1 MSADTLET
9 YRHSGKFNPSGP
21 VLALGAAVVLA
32 VPLGLA
38 YAYLI
43 RWVPFIYLNM
53 LATCAY
59 GGVFGWMTMRLL
71 KAGHVR
77 NAAFAALVGA
87 GAGLLAL
94 YGEWSGHL
102 HALLEDGPWVF
113 APDEILRGMQVLY
126 AEGSWGMKHGG
137 NVTGIPLA
145 LVWVAEAG
153 LIVGFATMLPYG
165 FVVGTPYCEKS
176 RCWLDE
182 EKKINTLESI
192 TDPVQLAALKA
203 GDIMPVVAAKPKA
216 ADAAVFT
223 RLWLKRSPQCPVF
236 CTLRVQDIT
245 VTVDKKG
252 NLRESAK
259 DLTGDLII
267 PASMFELMTKFE
279 EFTPA
284 PPAPPA

>member
-9 YRHSGKFNPSGP
+9 YRHSGKFNAAGP
-21 VLALGAAVVLA
+21 VLALGAAAVAA

-38 YAYLI
+38 YSYLI

-59 GGVFGWMTMRLL
+59 GCVFGWMTMRLL

-77 NAAFAALVGA
+77 NTTLAALVGF

-102 HALLEDGPWVF
+102 RVLTEDAPWLF
-113 APDEILRGMQVLY
+113 GPDEILRGMQVLY
-126 AEGSWGMKHGG
+126 EQGSWGMKSGG
-137 NVTGIPLA
+137 NVTGIELA
-145 LVWVAEAG
+145 LVWVGEAG
-153 LIVGFATMLPYG
+153 LIVGFATLLPYG
-165 FVVGTPYCEKS
+165 FVMGTPYCEKS
-176 RCWLDE
+176 RCWLEE
-182 EKKINTLESI
+182 EKKINTLERIS
-192 TDPVQLAALKA
+192 DPAQLAALKA
-203 GDIMPVVAAKPKA
+203 GDIMPVVSAKPKPDGA
-216 ADAAVFT
+216 GVYT

-252 NLRESAK
+252 KLQESAK

-267 PASMFELMTKFE
+267 PASMFELIAQFE
-279 EFTPA
+279 HFKPE
-284 PPAPPA
+284 PPAPA